1 MPVQMTVVYIAKP
14 ALEGKFT
21 GQAVMTWEDRVGS
34 QPKTFTFDT
43 PFATRDEA
51 MADAKNRLVAAFAE
65 GTNRGY

>member
-1 MPVQMTVVYIAKP
+1 MKVVYIAKP

-21 GQAVMTWEDRVGS
+21 GQAVMTWEDHVGS

-51 MADAKNRLVAAFAE
+51 MVDARKRLVDAFAD
-65 GTNRGY
+65 GTNRNY